1 MHLVSR
7 PVILGTQDR
16 EIEMKTRKKTKKE
29 VEADVINATEK
40 LNDLH
45 KISAEFIDEY
55 LECDGDVWYSMAIKL
70 RDSVWSVDHAKR
82 RLAQSKVS
90 DKYGQKATYS
100 GVYDD

>member
-1 MHLVSR
+1 
-7 PVILGTQDR
+7 
-16 EIEMKTRKKTKKE
+16 MKTRKKTKKE
-29 VEADVINATEK
+29 VQADVINATEK

-45 KISAEFIDEY
+45 KISAEFINIFV
-55 LECDGDVWYSMAIKL
+55 ECDGDVWYSEAMKL
-70 RDSVWSVDHAKR
+70 RDAVWSVDHAKR

>member
-1 MHLVSR
+1 
-7 PVILGTQDR
+7 
-16 EIEMKTRKKTKKE
+16 MKTRKKTKKE

-40 LNDLH
+40 LNELH
-45 KISAEFIDEY
+45 KISAEFINTFV
-55 LECDGDVWYSMAIKL
+55 ECDGDVWYSEAMRL
-70 RDSVWSVDHAKR
+70 RDAVWSVDHAKR

>member
-1 MHLVSR
+1 M
-7 PVILGTQDR
+7 Q
-16 EIEMKTRKKTKKE
+16 TRNKTKKE
-29 VEADVINATEK
+29 VQADVINATEK

-55 LECDGDVWYSMAIKL
+55 MECDGDVFFSVAMKL
-70 RDSVWSVDHAKR
+70 RNAVWSVDHAKR

-90 DKYGQKATYS
+90 DKYGQKATYL